1 MHEVFRRGNVDRMMP
16 AARAIEALYTV
27 KELLLADS
35 EYLQASNIEVLVE
48 AANRA
53 GHERPGDAEFTR
65 NEVLRCLET
74 PIMRDELTDITREL
88 VLTALRAA

>member
-1 MHEVFRRGNVDRMMP
+1 MP
-16 AARAIEALYTV
+16 AARAIDALYTV
-27 KELLLADS
+27 KELLTADS

-65 NEVLRCLET
+65 SEVLRQLDL
-74 PIMRDELTDITREL
+74 PLMQAELTDITREL
-88 VLTALRAA
+88 VRVAMHVV